1 MGCNDALRIHR
12 DLSDRSFPLSKG
24 AFELESQETKQTKF
38 YFSTRDL
45 LIMAVL
51 AALGG
56 VASTYINTLSD
67 TIQAIL
73 GFAGASQWAA
83 GLHVIWIVLAYAN
96 TGKPGTGT
104 MTGILKGAVELMSGN
119 SHGIIILLIDLVAG
133 LLVDFGFLIFR
144 NKRNLLP
151 YLVAGGLASASN
163 VLVFQIF
170 ATLPTNILAASAIAI
185 LFVVAFASGCLFAGF
200 IPSVLIKA
208 LAKAGV
214 VRIEQPTQKSR
225 KVGWIVITAVL
236 VIAILMAI
244 FLKITLQGPEQIPVN
259 GTVSAPYGFPADDN
273 PLEEITRQMEYKGVL
288 TEYTGYP
295 LLAIIEAAGPDPDAD
310 TLLIEATDGY
320 AFLLSFD
327 ELTTNDNILLVPS
340 GSGKNAT
347 FDIVGPESS
356 KAWIRG
362 VGRLTVIASDQLT
375 FTSADGSDY
384 LFVSDDW
391 LLKMDSTQIALPDG
405 SQKLQGVAVWK
416 VVNAAFPGQNPNTIH
431 FSNADDNMTLPW
443 SDLYE
448 NDSIRLFTVIG
459 EDSISYALAEMSGN
473 VILFP
478 VTEIDVQ

>member
-1 MGCNDALRIHR
+1 
-12 DLSDRSFPLSKG
+12 
-24 AFELESQETKQTKF
+24 
-38 YFSTRDL
+38 
-45 LIMAVL
+45 MAVL

-67 TIQAIL
+67 TVQAIL

-83 GLHVIWIVLAYAN
+83 GLHVIWIVLAYAI

-104 MTGILKGAVELMSGN
+104 LTGILKGAVELMSGN
-119 SHGIIILLIDLVAG
+119 SHGIIILLVDLVAG

-151 YLVAGGLASASN
+151 YLIAGGLASGSN

-185 LFVVAFASGCLFAGF
+185 LFVVAFASGCVFAGLV
-200 IPSVLIKA
+200 PSLLINA

-214 VRIEQPTQKSR
+214 VRIEPPTKKSR
-225 KVGWIVITAVL
+225 KIGWIVIAGVL
-236 VIAILMAI
+236 VIAILMAV
-244 FLKITLQGPEQIPVN
+244 FLKITLQGPEQLPVN
-259 GTVSAPYGFPADDN
+259 GTVSAAYDFPGDEAV
-273 PLEEITRQMEYKGVL
+273 PEKVTRQMEYKGVL

-327 ELTTNDNILLVPS
+327 ELMSNDNIMLVQS

-347 FDIVGPESS
+347 YDIVGPESS

-362 VGRLTVIASDQLT
+362 VGRLTVIVSDQLT
-375 FTSADGSDY
+375 FKSTDGSEY
-384 LFVSDDW
+384 RFVSDDW
-391 LLKMDSTQIALPDG
+391 LLEMDSTQIALPDG
-405 SQKLQGVAVWK
+405 TQKLQGVAVWK
-416 VVNAAFPGQNPNTIH
+416 VINAAFPGLAPDSVQ
-431 FSNADDNMTLPW
+431 FSNADDGVTLSW
-443 SDLYE
+443 SELNE
-448 NDSIRLFTVIG
+448 NDNIRLFTVIG
-459 EDSISYALAEMSGN
+459 EDSISYALAEMSGDA
-473 VILFP
+473 ILFP
-478 VTEIDVQ
+478 VTEINIQ

>member
-1 MGCNDALRIHR
+1 
-12 DLSDRSFPLSKG
+12 
-24 AFELESQETKQTKF
+24 LESQNPPKNNF

-67 TIQAIL
+67 TIQAIV

-83 GLHVIWIVLAYAN
+83 GLHVIWIVLAFAI

-104 MTGILKGAVELMSGN
+104 LTGILKGAVELMSGN
-119 SHGIIILLIDLVAG
+119 SHGIIILLVDLVAG

-170 ATLPTNILAASAIAI
+170 ATLPSNILAASAILI
-185 LFVVAFASGCLFAGF
+185 LFVVAFASGCVFAGLV
-200 IPSVLIKA
+200 PSLLINA

-214 VRIEQPTQKSR
+214 VRIEQPTPKAR
-225 KVGWIVITAVL
+225 KTGWIVVAAVL
-236 VIAILMAI
+236 VIAILMAV
-244 FLKITLQGPEQIPVN
+244 FLRVSLQGPEQIPVN
-259 GTVSAPYGFPADDN
+259 GTVTTSYGFPGDEDI
-273 PLEEITRQMEYKGVL
+273 EKVTRQMAYKGVL

-295 LLAIIEAAGPDPDAD
+295 LKTIIASAGPDANAD

-327 ELTTNDNILLVPS
+327 ELNTNDNILLVQS
-340 GSGKNAT
+340 GSGQNAT
-347 FDIVGPESS
+347 FDVVGPESS

-362 VGRLTVIASDQLT
+362 VSRLTVIVSDKLFFQG
-375 FTSADGSDY
+375 ADGSEY
-384 LFVSDDW
+384 RFESDDW
-391 LLKMDSTQIALPDG
+391 LLDMDSTQITLPDG
-405 SQKLQGVAVWK
+405 AQKLQGVAVWK
-416 VVNAAFPGQNPNTIH
+416 VISAAFPNQTPQTVQ
-431 FSNADDNMTLPW
+431 FSNAEDGVGLTWDELN
-443 SDLYE
+443 E
-448 NDSIRLFTVIG
+448 NDNLRLFTVIG
-459 EDSISYALAEMSGN
+459 EDSISYALAKMSGD

-478 VTEIDVQ
+478 VTLIDVQ

>member
-1 MGCNDALRIHR
+1 M
-12 DLSDRSFPLSKG
+12 
-24 AFELESQETKQTKF
+24 ESRNTKKNPF

-56 VASTYINTLSD
+56 VASTYINALSD
-67 TIQAIL
+67 TVQAML

-83 GLHVIWIVLAYAN
+83 GLHVIWIVLAFAI

-104 MTGILKGAVELMSGN
+104 LTGILKGAVELMSGN

-151 YLVAGGLASASN
+151 YLVAGGLASGSN

-170 ATLPTNILAASAIAI
+170 ATLPSNILAASAIAI
-185 LFVVAFASGCLFAGF
+185 LFVVAFASGCVFAGI
-200 IPSVLIKA
+200 IPSLLIKS
-208 LAKAGV
+208 LTKAGV
-214 VRIEQPTQKSR
+214 VRVEQPAPKQR
-225 KVGWIVITAVL
+225 KISWYVLAGVL
-236 VIAILMAI
+236 VIAILMAV
-244 FLKITLQGPEQIPVN
+244 FLKIQLQGPEQIPVN
-259 GTVSAPYGFPADDN
+259 GTVTTAYGFPDGEN
-273 PLEEITRQMEYKGVL
+273 PIEQVTRQMEYKGTL

-295 LLAIIEAAGPDPDAD
+295 LKSIIDAAGPADDAD

-327 ELTTNDNILLVPS
+327 ELNSNDNILIVQS
-340 GSGKNAT
+340 GSGKSST
-347 FDIVGPESS
+347 FDVVGPESS

-362 VGRLTVIASDQLT
+362 VARLTVIASDELL
-375 FTSADGSDY
+375 FSNADGSEY

-391 LLKMDSTQIALPDG
+391 LLDMDSTQIALPDG

-416 VVNAAFPGQNPNTIH
+416 VVSAAFPGQTPSEIQ
-431 FSNADDNMTLPW
+431 FSNQDDGLTLSW
-443 SDLYE
+443 NELDQ

-459 EDSISYALAEMSGN
+459 EDSISYALAEMSGD

-478 VTEIDVQ
+478 VTQIDIQ

>member
-1 MGCNDALRIHR
+1 MEAQN
-12 DLSDRSFPLSKG
+12 PKKN
-24 AFELESQETKQTKF
+24 TF

-83 GLHVIWIVLAYAN
+83 GLHVIWIVLAFAI

-104 MTGILKGAVELMSGN
+104 LTGILKGAVELMSGN

-151 YLVAGGLASASN
+151 YLVAGGLASGSN

-170 ATLPTNILAASAIAI
+170 ATLPSNILAASAIAI
-185 LFVVAFASGCLFAGF
+185 LFVVAFASGCVFAGV
-200 IPSVLIKA
+200 IPSLLIKS

-214 VRIEQPTQKSR
+214 VRIEQPSQKNR
-225 KVGWIVITAVL
+225 KIGWYVL
-236 VIAILMAI
+236 AGVFVIAILMTV
-244 FLKITLQGPEQIPVN
+244 FLKIQLQGPEQIPVN
-259 GTVSAPYGFPADDN
+259 GTVATAYGFPDAEN
-273 PLEEITRQMEYKGVL
+273 PIEQVTRQMEYKGVL

-295 LLAIIEAAGPDPDAD
+295 VKAIIAAAGPASVAD

-327 ELTTNDNILLVPS
+327 ELGSNDNIMIVQS
-340 GSGKNAT
+340 GSGKSAT
-347 FDIVGPESS
+347 YDVVGPESS

-362 VGRLTVIASDQLT
+362 VARLTVIASDNLV
-375 FTSADGSDY
+375 FKNAEGSEY
-384 LFVSDDW
+384 QFVSDDW
-391 LLKMDSTQIALPDG
+391 LLEMDSTQIALPDG

-416 VVNAAFPGQNPNTIH
+416 VVSAAFPGQTPSEIQ
-431 FSNADDNMTLPW
+431 FSNQEDGITLSW
-443 SDLYE
+443 DELNE
-448 NDSIRLFTVIG
+448 NDNIRLFTVIG
-459 EDSISYALAEMSGN
+459 EDSISYALAEMSGD
-473 VILFP
+473 VLLFP
-478 VTEIDVQ
+478 VTQIDIQ

>member
-1 MGCNDALRIHR
+1 MEAQN
-12 DLSDRSFPLSKG
+12 PKKN
-24 AFELESQETKQTKF
+24 TF

-83 GLHVIWIVLAYAN
+83 GLHVIWIVLAFAI

-104 MTGILKGAVELMSGN
+104 LTGILKGAVELMSGN

-151 YLVAGGLASASN
+151 YLVAGGLASGSN

-170 ATLPTNILAASAIAI
+170 ATLPSNILAASAIAI
-185 LFVVAFASGCLFAGF
+185 LFVVAFASGCVFAGV
-200 IPSVLIKA
+200 IPSLLIKS

-214 VRIEQPTQKSR
+214 VRIEQPSQKNR
-225 KVGWIVITAVL
+225 KIGWYVL
-236 VIAILMAI
+236 AGVFVIAILMTV
-244 FLKITLQGPEQIPVN
+244 FLKIQLQGPEQIPVN
-259 GTVSAPYGFPADDN
+259 GTVATAYGFPDAEN
-273 PLEEITRQMEYKGVL
+273 PIEPVTRQMEYKGVL

-295 LLAIIEAAGPDPDAD
+295 VKAIIAAAGPASVAD

-327 ELTTNDNILLVPS
+327 ELGSNDNIMIVQS
-340 GSGKNAT
+340 GSGKSAT
-347 FDIVGPESS
+347 FDVVGPESS

-362 VGRLTVIASDQLT
+362 VARLTVIASDNLV
-375 FTSADGSDY
+375 FKNAEGSEY
-384 LFVSDDW
+384 QFVSDDW
-391 LLKMDSTQIALPDG
+391 LLDMDSTQIALPDG

-416 VVNAAFPGQNPNTIH
+416 VVSAAFPGQTPSEIQ
-431 FSNADDNMTLPW
+431 FSNQEDGITLSW
-443 SDLYE
+443 DELNE
-448 NDSIRLFTVIG
+448 NDNIRLFTVIG
-459 EDSISYALAEMSGN
+459 EDSISYALAEMSGD
-473 VILFP
+473 VLLFP
-478 VTEIDVQ
+478 VTQIDIQ